1 MFMMIF
7 FFGLRL
13 FHVFDQASFC
23 LSYSEED
30 QCRSGQTNTAVHE
43 ERSRSTYGAI
53 LKQIDSYGV
62 IEILVEYYRRKL
74 FGHVRSPKP

>member
-13 FHVFDQASFC
+13 FHVFDRTSFC
-23 LSYSEED
+23 LGYSEED

-43 ERSRSTYGAI
+43 ERSRSTYG
-53 LKQIDSYGV
+53 V